1 VHTTLNHSTISV
13 GTQEGL
19 TRFTKPTKNNPL
31 K

>member
-19 TRFTKPTKNNPL
+19 TLGTLN
-31 K
+31 